1 MQPMPAAHIDSVKVE
16 DPVVNS
22 DFRVKFKTEMCK
34 NWIEAGVC
42 RYGIKCQFAHGGDE
56 LTHKVLPQNAKYKS
70 KLCNTFADGLFCPYG
85 NRCLFR
91 HEDRIFSEVHEY
103 HYMTKLC
110 LADQAEYDD
119 VIPNTP
125 FSNKRLS
132 VFTAIEEAQT
142 LCEAE
147 MILQKPPQVVECRS
161 TGDTADETTQRTGAT
176 ESLSDNTE
184 NQG

>member
-1 MQPMPAAHIDSVKVE
+1 MAA
-16 DPVVNS
+16 VNKT
-22 DFRVKFKTEMCK
+22 DRTKFKTEMCK

-56 LTHKVLPQNAKYKS
+56 LTQKVLPQNAKYKS

-91 HEDRIFSEVHEY
+91 HEDREFTEVHEY

-110 LADQAEYDD
+110 LADKADYDD
-119 VIPNTP
+119 ESTLKGH
-125 FSNKRLS
+125 KRLS

-142 LCEAE
+142 LCESE
-147 MILQKPPQVVECRS
+147 VIL
-161 TGDTADETTQRTGAT
+161 
-176 ESLSDNTE
+176 
-184 NQG
+184 